1 MRPSSPGVLVSWLI
15 ATGALVWGALRIAES
30 RGTLPPA
37 LPWVGPLGIAFL
49 AAAVLVS
56 TVALR
61 RRLRGSA
68 GTKPPQPLG
77 VARMAVLG
85 KASSHVGAVLAGG
98 YAGYLLML
106 LPSLDIAAR
115 RERAVVAAV
124 AVLAAVLLTLAGLL
138 LERSCRVRPG
148 GDDVDFPSAPA

>member
-1 MRPSSPGVLVSWLI
+1 MRPTSPGVLLAWLI
-15 ATGALVWGALRIAES
+15 TTGALVWGALRIAES
-30 RGTLPPA
+30 RGSTPPA
-37 LPWVGPLGIAFL
+37 LPWAGPLGIAFL

-56 TVALR
+56 TIALR

-85 KASSHVGAVLAGG
+85 KASSHVGAILAGG

-106 LPSLDIAAR
+106 LPSLDIGAR

-124 AVLAAVLLTLAGLL
+124 AVLAGAVLTLAGLF
-138 LERSCRVRPG
+138 LERSCRVGPR
-148 GDDVDFPSAPA
+148 GDDIDSPSAPA